1 MNAKDFF
8 SKIIEVA
15 TPPIKRTITI
25 LGESQVIYI
34 KRISAGERIKLTPG
48 NRIAIGANA
57 GNTEFTLQDLMNK
70 QYLLVQ
76 LAIVDENGGKLFQNV
91 DDVSRMPD
99 ALVKELHK
107 HAEEANKEADETGK
121 AE

>member
-15 TPPIKRTITI
+15 TPPIKRTINI
-25 LGESQVIYI
+25 LGESQDIYI
-34 KRISAGERIKLTPG
+34 KRISAGDRIKLTPG

-70 QYLLVQ
+70 QHLLVQ

-99 ALVKELHK
+99 ALVKELYK
-107 HAEEANKEADETGK
+107 HAEEVNKEADETGK

>member
-34 KRISAGERIKLTPG
+34 KRISAGDRIKLTPG

-70 QYLLVQ
+70 QHLLVQ

-99 ALVKELHK
+99 ALVKELYK
-107 HAEEANKEADETGK
+107 HAEEVNKEADETGK
-121 AE
+121 PE